1 VLSRNLRGS
10 ALKSERILKQ
20 RKNFKIFKKLARS
33 HILCAGDIESR
44 RRFPMVAVRLIL
56 FLLTFISIFLCV
68 LVVPEKETRS
78 DFRIE
83 ADARLSLQGSYLI
96 TLLDPEVDPAYVLE
110 GIGTAEEVPEC
121 NADGECTVEVRY
133 SMPTPQNSKAP

>member
-1 VLSRNLRGS
+1 
-10 ALKSERILKQ
+10 
-20 RKNFKIFKKLARS
+20 
-33 HILCAGDIESR
+33 
-44 RRFPMVAVRLIL
+44 MVAVRLIL

-78 DFRIE
+78 AFRIE

-121 NADGECTVEVRY
+121 NADGECTGEVRY
-133 SMPTPQNSKAP
+133 THSMPTPPQNSKAP